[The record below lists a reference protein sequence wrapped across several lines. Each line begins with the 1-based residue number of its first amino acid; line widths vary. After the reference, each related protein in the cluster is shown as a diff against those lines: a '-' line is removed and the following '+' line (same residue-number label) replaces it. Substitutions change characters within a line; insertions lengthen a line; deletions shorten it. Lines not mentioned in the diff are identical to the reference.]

1 MNANI
6 TKIELTET
14 IHTMGDTTEDQAVA
28 FVEHLESELADEFP
42 SAAITVELNNRQSD
56 TTVYAESEVD
66 DDGCPLETDPEA
78 VVREFINRV
87 WDRWC

>member
-14 IHTMGDTTEDQAVA
+14 INTMGETTEEQAA
-28 FVEHLESELADEFP
+28 EFVEHLKSELADEFP
-42 SAAITVELNNRQSD
+42 NATISVKLNNRQSD
-56 TTVYAESEVD
+56 TTVYVESAVD
-66 DDGCPLETDPEA
+66 SDGCPLETEPEA